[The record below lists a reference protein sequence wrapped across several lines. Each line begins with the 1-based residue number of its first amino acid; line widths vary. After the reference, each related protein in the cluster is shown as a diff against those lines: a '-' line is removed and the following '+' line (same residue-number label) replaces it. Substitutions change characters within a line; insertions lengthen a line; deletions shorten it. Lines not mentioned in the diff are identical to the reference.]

1 MRPKIVGAMMS
12 KKLSFAASV
21 AAALVLSLP
30 AYASD
35 QIYPGG
41 GTLAQVVDGG
51 GTYSI
56 ITLVNLESV
65 SIPYTL
71 NFYND
76 AGQALTLNTTAGTNS
91 ILTGTLSPGG
101 STIIRTNN
109 SGSTVLQGYAVV
121 TSFNASCPIQG
132 VCNIAGSVVFGIP
145 LPGLPVAEASV
156 PLDTGFD
163 SIIALPFDQTTANV
177 GLAIANSLG
186 DSQYQSTP
194 NGAATIHFTF
204 YDQSGNN
211 FYTTTMPLS
220 SGQHTAFILA
230 TQFPQIAGK
239 TGVMIM
245 QALDA
250 SGNYFAIKALGLRVN
265 LAGTTYTTI
274 TPIVPCNGGFDQAGY
289 YVCGN

>member
-1 MRPKIVGAMMS
+1 MFRKRY
-12 KKLSFAASV
+12 L
-21 AAALVLSLP
+21 LP
-30 AYASD
+30 AAVLLFAVTTASIPARASD

-56 ITLVNLESV
+56 ITLVNLEAV
-65 SIPYTL
+65 TIPYTL

-76 AGQALTLNTTAGTNS
+76 AGQALTLTTTAGTNS
-91 ILTGTLSPGG
+91 VFAGTLSAGG
-101 STIIRTNN
+101 SVIIRTTN
-109 SGSTVLQGYAVV
+109 SGSTVLQGYATV
-121 TSFNASCPIQG
+121 SSLSNNCAIPL
-132 VCNIAGSVVFGIP
+132 CNIAGSVVFGIP

-163 SIIALPFDQTTANV
+163 SIIALPFDQTTSNV
-177 GLAIANSLG
+177 GLAIANSVR
-186 DSQYQSTP
+186 DAPNQSTP
-194 NGAATIHFTF
+194 NGTATVKFNF
-204 YDQSGNN
+204 FDQSGNN
-211 FYTTTMPLS
+211 FSTSTMQLT

-239 TGVMIM
+239 SGIMIM
-245 QALDA
+245 QATDQN
-250 SGNYFAIKALGLRVN
+250 GNHFIIKTLGLRVN

-274 TPIVPCNGGFDQAGY
+274 TPIVPCNGGFDSVGY